1 MLMSHLIYMKR
12 QFFGDIHFLTVR
24 EKKGGQT
31 TETRVPQPRLGFSQH
46 ASIRP
51 SIPV

>member
-12 QFFGDIHFLTVR
+12 QFLVDRPG
-24 EKKGGQT
+24 KKGGQT
-31 TETRVPQPRLGFSQH
+31 TETRVAQPRLGFSQH

-51 SIPV
+51 SSIPV